1 MPGAGR
7 NDKLGRAAAFADSR
21 DMALGMPLIR
31 LISYPAQLEH
41 DGCRSMPEP
50 DLIGVGPVPG
60 ASISLGEQE
69 ADERGQRAH
78 VSRTVLPLHGLGRAR
93 RLLPHALRPRSSC
106 TSRLQGAAQA

>member
-7 NDKLGRAAAFADSR
+7 NDKLGRAAAFADSQ
-21 DMALGMPLIR
+21 DMPLGMPLIR

-50 DLIGVGPVPG
+50 DLIGVDPVPG
-60 ASISLGEQE
+60 ACVSLGEQE

-78 VSRTVLPLHGLGRAR
+78 VSCTVLPRIGLVELA
-93 RLLPHALRPRSSC
+93 ASC
-106 TSRLQGAAQA
+106 RMR